1 MKDTLVVYYSYS
13 GNSKK
18 VALEV
23 QKKLDADILELEPKI
38 PFSED
43 YDAVVEEWQNNELK
57 RDVEIKDIG
66 IDLSHYSKL
75 VLVTCTWWYGI
86 SPVMKKFLKEYDLS
100 GKDVLVA
107 SSNVGWIGHSFKDYQ
122 DLLPN
127 STIKG
132 ELNLVFSA
140 NDGERDKIITTDAE
154 IDEWIAK
161 IM

>member
-38 PFSED
+38 PFSDD
-43 YDAVVEEWQNNELK
+43 YDEVVREWQNNELK

-66 IDLSHYSKL
+66 VDLSIYSKI
-75 VLVTCTWWYGI
+75 VLITCTWWYGI

-107 SSNVGWIGHSFKDYQ
+107 GSNAGWIGHSFKDYQ

-127 STIKG
+127 SNIKG

-140 NDGERDKIITTDAE
+140 NEGEQDKMITTDAE
-154 IDEWIAK
+154 IDEWLTK